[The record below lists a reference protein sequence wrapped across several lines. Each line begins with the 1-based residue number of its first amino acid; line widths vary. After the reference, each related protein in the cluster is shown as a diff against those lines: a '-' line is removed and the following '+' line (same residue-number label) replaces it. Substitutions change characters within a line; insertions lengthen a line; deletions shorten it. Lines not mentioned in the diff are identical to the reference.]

1 MQTTHYPIIIIGGG
15 PIGLAC
21 GIEAKKAGIPYL
33 ILEKGCLVNSL
44 YNYPANMTF
53 FSTSE
58 RLEIGDVPFVSVN
71 AKPTRAEALEY
82 YRRVTVAYKLN
93 INLFEEVNTVER
105 NANEFNIQT
114 TKQTYTADH
123 IIIASGFYDIP
134 YLLNVKGEHLSKV
147 THYYKDPHFY
157 AFQKVIVVG
166 ANNSAVDAA
175 LETWRKGADVT
186 MVIREKEVG
195 ERVKYWVRPDVVN
208 RIEEGSIK
216 AYYESSIIEIK
227 EHEVIIQTPDGIKT
241 IENDWVIAATG
252 YQPNLSFLEKMG
264 IALSNDDVR
273 KPDYNEETHETNVP
287 NIYLAGVIC
296 GGMNTSRLFIENSR
310 EHAQKIIHTIK
321 QKN

>member
-1 MQTTHYPIIIIGGG
+1 
-15 PIGLAC
+15 
-21 GIEAKKAGIPYL
+21 
-33 ILEKGCLVNSL
+33 
-44 YNYPANMTF
+44 
-53 FSTSE
+53 
-58 RLEIGDVPFVSVN
+58 
-71 AKPTRAEALEY
+71 
-82 YRRVTVAYKLN
+82 
-93 INLFEEVNTVER
+93 
-105 NANEFNIQT
+105 
-114 TKQTYTADH
+114 
-123 IIIASGFYDIP
+123 
-134 YLLNVKGEHLSKV
+134 
-147 THYYKDPHFY
+147 
-157 AFQKVIVVG
+157 
-166 ANNSAVDAA
+166 